1 MAIAVLLG
9 VLVTPRG
16 AVAQQTT
23 PGERP
28 PDRPAAAKTL
38 EAPVWKPADL
48 GRYIVENMA
57 SPIWGDDSDRA
68 TGVDRAALRLEL
80 QVIEA
85 HAVGQA
91 LRQPFAPAIARQTF
105 KEYFVLRFEE
115 DERVRI
121 NAELK
126 KWGIAYSSAI
136 ELAAGDETRLFGY
149 ISNIFANSLDIDES
163 SDLAV
168 WASTLWKRIVDA
180 VSATCQTAVRQ
191 AVVVAED

>member
-9 VLVTPRG
+9 GLLTPRG
-16 AVAQQTT
+16 AVAQQE
-23 PGERP
+23 PPAVRP
-28 PDRPAAAKTL
+28 QPARTADVPVWRPA
-38 EAPVWKPADL
+38 EL
-48 GRYIVENMA
+48 GRYIVEQMA
-57 SPIWGDDSDRA
+57 SPIWSDESDKSA
-68 TGVDRAALRLEL
+68 GVDRAALRLEL

-91 LRQPFAPAIARQTF
+91 LKQPFAPAIARQTF
-105 KEYFVLRFEE
+105 KEYFVLRFAQEE
-115 DERVRI
+115 HDRI

-136 ELAAGDETRLFGY
+136 ELAAGDDSRLLGY
-149 ISNIFANSLDIDES
+149 ISHVFANSLDIEES

-168 WASTLWKRIVDA
+168 WAGRLWQSIVDS
-180 VSATCQTAVRQ
+180 VSATCQRAIRQ